1 MTRRG
6 CRSGVSP
13 MVCRRASSDDRGP
26 VAAPITRVSSA
37 VNNKRVRKVA
47 QWFALRDVH
56 YISARL
62 IALVRRYGISAS
74 RAKKRVLDCV
84 DALARYECHPTFP
97 TPGQVV
103 GRNGTFC
110 RELQRRGAELA
121 VHGYHHLD
129 FRALSADES
138 RSQFAEAAAA
148 YQRNGIQFEGFRC
161 PYLSYTEPLN
171 KTLNGHFQYSSN
183 KAIWWDVVVP
193 EFEQGATNG
202 AKAVFQGLS
211 RFYQA
216 ESSRT
221 HLAVPRM
228 SDQLVE
234 IPVCLP
240 DDLQLL
246 DGLKLDERGIRQAWI
261 DLLHQTHRRG
271 ELFDLMFHPESFEQ
285 CGPALEAVVREARA
299 LAPAVWITQLRDINR
314 WWREKSGFT
323 VQSVENGRGL
333 HLTFRGSARA
343 TVLVR
348 HLDIRESTRAW
359 YGSYRVLEGRTLRLE
374 ANERPFIGVAADT
387 SSGLVAFLREQGYI
401 VDTSRQAQ
409 DCAIYLGATELADA
423 RNQIQLLDLIET
435 SGAPLV
441 RFWRWP
447 AAARSALC
455 VTGDLDALSLT
466 DYVARMLP
474 LQL

>member
-1 MTRRG
+1 MK
-6 CRSGVSP
+6 
-13 MVCRRASSDDRGP
+13 ASIALNSS
-26 VAAPITRVSSA
+26 RVH
-37 VNNKRVRKVA
+37 KVA
-47 QWFALRDVH
+47 HWFGLRDAR
-56 YISARL
+56 YIWFRL

-84 DALARYECHPTFP
+84 DRLARYECRPTFP

-110 RELQRRGAELA
+110 RELQRRGTELA

-138 RSQFAEAAAA
+138 RRQFAGAAAA
-148 YQRNGIQFEGFRC
+148 YERNGIQFEGFRC
-161 PYLSYTEPLN
+161 PYLSYTEQLN
-171 KTLNGHFQYSSN
+171 DTLRNDHFQYSSN

-193 EFEQGATNG
+193 ESQHGAGQGAQ
-202 AKAVFQGLS
+202 AFFQGLS
-211 RFYQA
+211 RFYRA
-216 ESSRT
+216 ESSKT

-228 SDQLVE
+228 SDHLVE

-246 DGLKLDERGIRQAWI
+246 DGLKLDERGVRQAWI
-261 DLLHQTHRRG
+261 DVLRQTHRRG

-285 CGPALEAVVREARA
+285 CGPALEAVLREARD
-299 LAPAVWITQLRDINR
+299 LEPPVWITQLRDVNQ

-323 VQSVENGRGL
+323 VESIDNGGL
-333 HLTFRGSARA
+333 HVTFRCSDRA

-348 HLDIRESTRAW
+348 HLGIGEPTQSW
-359 YGSYRVLEGRTLRLE
+359 YGSYRVLEGRTLQLSSD
-374 ANERPFIGVAADT
+374 ARPFIGVAMGTPAA
-387 SSGLVAFLREQGYI
+387 LVAFLQDQGYI
-401 VDTSRQAQ
+401 LETGPEAPR
-409 DCAIYLGATELADA
+409 CAIYLRPADLADLH
-423 RNQIQLLDLIET
+423 NQVDLIDFIET
-435 SGAPLV
+435 SSAPLV

-447 AAARSALC
+447 AKTRSALC

-466 DYVARMLP
+466 DYVARLFA
-474 LQL
+474 L